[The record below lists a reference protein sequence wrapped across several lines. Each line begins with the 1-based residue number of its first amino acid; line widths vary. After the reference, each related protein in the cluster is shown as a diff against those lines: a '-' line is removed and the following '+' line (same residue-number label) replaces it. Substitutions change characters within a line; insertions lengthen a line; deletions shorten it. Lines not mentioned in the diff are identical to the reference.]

1 MMSEKDLRENRKKR
15 AVVKAFLPSIPETW
29 SSECPCVVVCPY
41 EKINLWNAIPEKWRP
56 VDDRPIN
63 RRLVEY
69 QLNNWFRRIH
79 LGRLIEAGF
88 PPPPPVESDSDDD
101 NIYD

>member
-1 MMSEKDLRENRKKR
+1 MSEKDLRENRKKW
-15 AVVKAFLPSIPETW
+15 AVVKTFLPSIPETW
-29 SSECPCVVVCPY
+29 PSECPCVVMCP
-41 EKINLWNAIPEKWRP
+41 AIPEKWRP
-56 VDDRPIN
+56 IDDRPIN

-88 PPPPPVESDSDDD
+88 PPPPPTPVESDSDDD
-101 NIYD
+101 LYD